1 MRTRRDRTR
10 RNRCEELMSAT
21 LIIVVII
28 ALVFDFTNG
37 FHDTANSIATMVG
50 TRALSPQL
58 AVAMAAILNFV
69 GAFLSLEVAATIG
82 KDIIN
87 PEIVTLDV
95 VLAGLTGAIV
105 WNLATWLFGIPSSSS
120 HALVGGLVGAAI
132 THAGVSGVLWSG
144 LTHKVLIPSVV
155 APTLGL
161 IVAGLSM
168 AVLMRL
174 FRNSNPHQ
182 ANKIFRWLQIP
193 SGAWL
198 SLTHGMNDAQK
209 TMGIISLALL
219 LEHGDTSAAFDVP
232 LWVVFSAASAM
243 ALGTYAGGWKII
255 KTLGGKVV
263 KMSPVQG
270 FAASSSA
277 AAILYWSGH
286 SGFPVSTTHCV
297 SGTVMGAGASKRLSS
312 VRWNVAGDIFTA
324 WVLTLPCAAL
334 VGVIAYALTAISP
347 VVLLI
352 VAGGLIVRMRIQM
365 QRSGAPAH

>member
-1 MRTRRDRTR
+1 MTITF
-10 RNRCEELMSAT
+10 
-21 LIIVVII
+21 IIVVLI

-50 TRALSPQL
+50 TRAMSPQK

-82 KDIIN
+82 KDIID
-87 PEIVTLDV
+87 PSIVTLNV

-120 HALVGGLVGAAI
+120 HALVGGLIGSTLAY
-132 THAGVSGVLWSG
+132 TGTNGVLWSG
-144 LTHKVLIPSVV
+144 LAHKVLIPSVV
-155 APTLGL
+155 APALGL
-161 IVAGLSM
+161 IVAGFTM
-168 AVLMRL
+168 AILMRVFQNSHPGRSNSR
-174 FRNSNPHQ
+174 FRL
-182 ANKIFRWLQIP
+182 LQIP

-209 TMGIISLALL
+209 TMGIIALAIS
-219 LEHGDTSAAFDVP
+219 LEHGGGADFKVP
-232 LWVVFSAASAM
+232 IWVVFSAASAM

-270 FAASSSA
+270 FASSISA
-277 AAILYWSGH
+277 ATILFWSAH

-312 VRWNVAGDIFTA
+312 VRWNVAGDIVTA

-334 VGVIAYALTAISP
+334 VGALSYMFAAISP
-347 VVLLI
+347 VVLLL
-352 VAGGLIVRMRIQM
+352 VAGGIVVWIRIRM
-365 QRSGAPAH
+365 QRAGVAAH